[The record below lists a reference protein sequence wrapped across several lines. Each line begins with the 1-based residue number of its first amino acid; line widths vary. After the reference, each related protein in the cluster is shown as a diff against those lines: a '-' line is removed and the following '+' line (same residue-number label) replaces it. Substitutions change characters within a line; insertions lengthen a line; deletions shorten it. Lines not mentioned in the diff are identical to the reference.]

1 MIAKASVV
9 TLFGA
14 TDYEYIAVEF
24 ERSCGHDDRL
34 GMSGRFADQMRRS
47 VSLRQITGSTLSVSQ
62 KVSIPW

>member
-1 MIAKASVV
+1 MVARASVV

-14 TDYEYIAVEF
+14 TDHEYRAVES
-24 ERSCGHDDRL
+24 ERSCGRDDRL
-34 GMSGRFADQMRRS
+34 GMSGRFTGRMQWV